1 MKKPLSLEYER
12 SVTKLGDLPRPHH
25 PEVALL
31 GRSNVGKSSLLNVLG
46 GRKDL
51 ARTSRTPGRTRA
63 INYYRGDRLYLVDL
77 PGYGFADVPDSVR
90 RAWGALVEGYLQK
103 RESLAAG
110 LLVLD
115 LRRVPNEMDRI
126 MSRWLV
132 DREIPWLAVL
142 TKSDKLKR
150 GEIRGAVDRITE
162 TLELRPEQILLFSA
176 KTGAGRE
183 PLTGWIRSLNES

>member
-1 MKKPLSLEYER
+1 MKKPLSLEFER
-12 SVTKLGDLPRPHH
+12 SVTRLGDLPKPRH

-51 ARTSRTPGRTRA
+51 ARTSRSPGRTQA
-63 INYYRGDRLYLVDL
+63 INFYLGDGLYLVDL
-77 PGYGFADVPDSVR
+77 PGYGFAKVPDSVR
-90 RAWGALVEGYLQK
+90 RAWGSLIEGYLQK
-103 RESLAAG
+103 RGNLAAG

-126 MSRWLV
+126 MGRWLV

-150 GEIRGAVDRITE
+150 GEIRGAVKKITD
-162 TLELRPEQILLFSA
+162 TLELLPEQTLLFSS

-183 PLTGWIRSLNES
+183 MLTGWIRSLDE